1 MFTNEFI
8 GLLKRAAHDDAETR
22 LALRYASFTSLLEF
36 GDQSLLVKSR
46 DGEVDFLPNPGKSES
61 VDFAVRGS
69 AEALAKLREAPT
81 PLSNH
86 PVGMATQGAM
96 ALGKNTPSYLRFEGD
111 DRKLYANMFALCAIL
126 ALFRKV
132 GG

>member
-8 GLLKRAAHDDAETR
+8 GFLKRATRDDPETR
-22 LALRYASFTSLLEF
+22 LALRHASFTSLLEF

-46 DGEVDFLPNPGKSES
+46 EGDVDFIATSGKNES

-69 AEALAKLREAPT
+69 AEALVKLREAPT

-86 PVGMATQGAM
+86 PVGIATQGAM

-126 ALFRKV
+126 ALFRKA